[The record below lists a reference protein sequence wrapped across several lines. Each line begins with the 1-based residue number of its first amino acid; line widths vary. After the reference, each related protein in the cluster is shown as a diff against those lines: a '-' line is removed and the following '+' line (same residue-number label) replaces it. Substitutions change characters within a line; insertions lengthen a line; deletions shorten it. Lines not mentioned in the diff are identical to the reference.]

1 MNPVDLVYLV
11 GAGISIDSPSGIP
24 PGAPILERLIRYVA
38 EDASMAQV
46 LRDYADPDK
55 ACQDGR
61 ARNDF
66 LRFEGLIERIADIEQ
81 QIFSALGRLETHG
94 SPNAMHRFLADQA
107 YAGALVLTTNFDCR
121 IEQAAIDRHGGLRRF
136 VVGRPVSELKAE
148 TQLVKL
154 HGSFLHPQYR
164 DAGGKPVATLTQIAR
179 FGLAFSAQRGL
190 RKYLLS
196 RCAGRTLVVAG
207 YSASDSFDVT
217 PLIETLP
224 WRSVIWLRHH
234 WQAEPDLALDA
245 QAAGLFGERVLFE
258 QPLEMLCM
266 SMLAKSAADGV
277 LVRSGPTAQHLL
289 ALAGEPAPTDGGFDR
304 ALVEQ
309 NLAALDA
316 VLARRPLDEAKRTF
330 ICRALLD
337 ESYGRMSE
345 VEAGETFDFAEDEE
359 ALESRWEE
367 IGRLIEARQ
376 FVPALAELEQVLD
389 SGDTYYAFEA
399 RLKAKLE
406 FAEMMFNDGEV
417 AEGMATATTAER
429 LARARGCVWALVQS
443 QQLLAKYGLDSALH
457 ASGRWRRSMLQ
468 RAQARQAEAIYY
480 ALRCGYVDEAFD
492 TLRLL
497 IFARGQLGGE
507 DVAAYQEGL
516 LALLPH
522 VRSPEILF
530 PFYEELLAM
539 AIEEGDGPGYRRAMT
554 MLERLRREMPDEVF
568 AAAIAVHR
576 GRWHFLRG
584 RKHLARQWLARAQAI
599 CADKLVAKRF
609 AARIDQFARELA
621 ATDTAR

>member
-1 MNPVDLVYLV
+1 
-11 GAGISIDSPSGIP
+11 
-24 PGAPILERLIRYVA
+24 
-38 EDASMAQV
+38 MAQV

-55 ACQDGR
+55 ACMDGR

-66 LRFEGLIERIADIEQ
+66 LRFEGLIERIADFEPK
-81 QIFSALGRLETHG
+81 IFSGLGRLETHG

-107 YAGALVLTTNFDCR
+107 HAGALVLTTNFDCR

-136 VVGRPVSELKAE
+136 VVGRPLFELKAE
-148 TQLVKL
+148 TKLVKL
-154 HGSFLHPQYR
+154 HGSFLHPQYH
-164 DAGGKPVATLTQIAR
+164 DVGSKPVATLTQIAR
-179 FGLAFSAQRGL
+179 FGLAFSSQRGL

-217 PLIETLP
+217 PLIEAMP
-224 WRSVIWLRHH
+224 WRSVIWLRHS
-234 WQAEPDLALDA
+234 QTESDLALDA
-245 QAAGLFGERVLFE
+245 KAAGLFGERVLFE
-258 QPLEMLCM
+258 QPLDMLCV

-289 ALAGEPAPTDGGFDR
+289 ALAGEPVPTDGSVDW
-304 ALVEQ
+304 ALVEK
-309 NLAALDA
+309 NLAALDVA
-316 VLARRPLDEAKRTF
+316 LALRPLDKAKRAF

-345 VEAGETFDFAEDEE
+345 VEVGETFDFAEDEE
-359 ALESRWEE
+359 ELESRWED

-376 FVPALAELEQVLD
+376 FVSALAELEQVLD

-399 RLKAKLE
+399 SLKAKLE

-417 AEGMATATTAER
+417 AEAMATALAAER

-443 QQLLAKYGLDSALH
+443 QQLLAKYELDSVLH
-457 ASGRWRRSMLQ
+457 ASGRRRRTILQ
-468 RAQARQAEAIYY
+468 RALARQAEAIYY

-497 IFARGQLGGE
+497 IFARSQLGGE
-507 DVAAYQEGL
+507 DVAAFQEGL

-530 PFYEELLAM
+530 PFYEERLAM
-539 AIEEGDGPGYRRAMT
+539 AVEEGDGSSYRRAMT
-554 MLERLRREMPDEVF
+554 MLERLSREMPGEVL

-621 ATDTAR
+621 ATDMAR